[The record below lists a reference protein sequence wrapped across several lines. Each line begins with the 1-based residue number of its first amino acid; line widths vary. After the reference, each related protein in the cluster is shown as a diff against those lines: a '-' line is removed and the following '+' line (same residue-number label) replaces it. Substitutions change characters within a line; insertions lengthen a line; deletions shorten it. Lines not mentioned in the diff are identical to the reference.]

1 TGAGSNTQLLRQQA
15 VTNAVLSGWQQAAVA
30 RIEDYGKEIGVELRR
45 VEYERYSGTRIFHP
59 GILQS
64 AWNPCQ
70 LLFGTRRT
78 AQLRWRAIVCIGP
91 GSSRCQYGEQPLQM
105 NKIEGPGGKSIFFP
119 VFFLPFWL
127 FYCIRKDQPLTTDL
141 VWGLRILKSLLTAE
155 RLTSKYS
162 VACSAHTGVGI
173 DYLMFA
179 SFLQGWRISVGDS
192 GFWGLRN
199 KGYTNTQVYLDARGT
214 LTKILGVAL
223 PPASLSGPQCGNG
236 PRAELHPRLAEGCS
250 KLK

>member
-1 TGAGSNTQLLRQQA
+1 MPIPFIYIKQRCYPLYFFSILGN
-15 VTNAVLSGWQQAAVA
+15 
-30 RIEDYGKEIGVELRR
+30 
-45 VEYERYSGTRIFHP
+45 RYFLVMLIF
-59 GILQS
+59 IWLQS
-64 AWNPCQ
+64 LTWLGARFERLNYCFFCTNQ
-70 LLFGTRRT
+70 
-78 AQLRWRAIVCIGP
+78 WRALVSIGP

-119 VFFLPFWL
+119 VFFLAFWL

-141 VWGLRILKSLLTAE
+141 VWGLRILESLLTAE

-192 GFWGLRN
+192 EFWGLRN
-199 KGYTNTQVYLDARGT
+199 K
-214 LTKILGVAL
+214 
-223 PPASLSGPQCGNG
+223 
-236 PRAELHPRLAEGCS
+236 
-250 KLK
+250 